1 VAVVVGCDG
10 DVVDV
15 FGTIVAERE
24 VLSGAVVSEQAVAEY
39 VVDIKIVNLE
49 MDAVT
54 VAAPCHL
61 DACVVVHQL
70 ETLHFRRFPCET
82 AEGENHQ
89 DTQKYMFFHY
99 LLYSFAKL
107 LPTTIL
113 VKLLYEKYFFAKWHI
128 SSVETFLIS
137 ER

>member
-1 VAVVVGCDG
+1 MDGVGVVGVVVGIQCHDVAVVVGRDG

-99 LLYSFAKL
+99 LTIISFHHL
-107 LPTTIL
+107 
-113 VKLLYEKYFFAKWHI
+113 
-128 SSVETFLIS
+128 
-137 ER
+137 